1 VIVMDMGL
9 SEDGERTTEQPDNP
23 GRSRLRERLRP
34 LRDWARRHPRLAWAA
49 SLVIVAL
56 VLFFCYLRE
65 TQTYQLGADPAAQAL
80 QAWQMWHG
88 NPLLRG
94 WWLGDVN
101 FYTVELPMNV
111 IIEMVN
117 GLKPNDV
124 HIGAA
129 LVYMAVVV
137 LTAVLAR
144 GNARGREGVV
154 RALLGAGIMLAPSL
168 VYGTRVLMQGPDHMG
183 TMIPILLMLLV
194 LDRAPERWWVVVAVG
209 ALLTLAQVSDPLA
222 TYAAAVALGLACAVR
237 ACSEIVR
244 RQRPQK
250 GRLYDASLV
259 AAALVSVALAH
270 LILAKIHS
278 AGGFYFPPPKNG
290 VGFAPLSQLPVHSR
304 LTGYSV
310 LILFGADFVGQPFG
324 VNTFLALL
332 HLVGVALGCWALWIG
347 LRGFFSRMDR
357 VTQALVAGTIII
369 LVAGAFGTY
378 MTAPVVGAHEIIP
391 VLPFCAA
398 LAGRLLGGRLVRAR
412 LEPVLAVG
420 LACYLGALA
429 YNDVQPVQAPAHQ
442 DLADWLT
449 AHQLRYGL
457 AGYWESNITTLDSDG
472 RVRVASLAD
481 YGTSADPYESDSS
494 WYNPAVSTADF
505 IVSVS
510 SPTSDAKLIKA
521 SVLRARFGQ
530 PSRTYH
536 FEEYTVRVYGYN
548 LLTRLNIPTE
558 GGFSSAGLSRARPP
572 RSAQAGLREPVLGDD
587 GNAVTI
593 ERDPD
598 VHAQEV
604 GPGQP
609 GRHRVQRRD
618 HRGVDAWPV
627 DERNDVLRPEHVP
640 RVCQHHEIIRPDHGI
655 GGEDV
660 GGRYLTACQ
669 RLDGLGP
676 GGIQRLEG
684 QCQPVLGAQ
693 ASEALLT
700 SVELRRAADHREPGK
715 PPQVCDRREVV
726 FRCRRPG
733 DGHRVLV
740 LCRR

>member
-1 VIVMDMGL
+1 VDVGL
-9 SEDGERTTEQPDNP
+9 TGGGARTNVAPAA
-23 GRSRLRERLRP
+23 GSRVPAWARP
-34 LRDWARRHPRLAWAA
+34 LVGRARRHPRLAWAA
-49 SLVIVAL
+49 GLVVAFL
-56 VLFFCYLRE
+56 VLSLCYLRE

-117 GLKPNDV
+117 GLKPDDV

-129 LVYMAVVV
+129 LVYALVVL

-183 TMIPILLMLLV
+183 TMIPILLMLVV
-194 LDRAPERWWVVVAVG
+194 LDRASERWWVPVVAG
-209 ALLTLAQVSDPLA
+209 ALLTAAQVSDPLA

-237 ACSEIVR
+237 ACSEIAR

-270 LILAKIHS
+270 LILVKINS

-304 LTGYSV
+304 LTAYSV

-324 VNTFLALL
+324 VNTILALM
-332 HLVGVALGCWALWIG
+332 HLVGVALGFWALWIG

-378 MTAPVVGAHEIIP
+378 MTAPVVGAHEVIP

-398 LAGRLLGGRLVRAR
+398 LAGRLLGGRLVQAR
-412 LEPVLAVG
+412 LEPVLALG
-420 LACYLGALA
+420 LVCYLGALA
-429 YNDVQPVQAPAHQ
+429 YNDSQPIQTPAHQ

-449 AHQLRYGL
+449 AHHLKYGL

-472 RVRVASLAD
+472 QVRVASLAD
-481 YGTSADPYESDSS
+481 GGASPDAYESDSA
-494 WYNPAVSTADF
+494 WYNPAVSTANF

-510 SPTSDAKLIKA
+510 SPPSDAKLISA
-521 SVLRARFGQ
+521 SVLGAQFGQ
-530 PSRTYH
+530 PAHTYH
-536 FEEYTVRVYGYN
+536 FKQYTVRVYGYN
-548 LLTRLNIPTE
+548 LLTRLNAPT
-558 GGFSSAGLSRARPP
+558 L
-572 RSAQAGLREPVLGDD
+572 
-587 GNAVTI
+587 
-593 ERDPD
+593 
-598 VHAQEV
+598 
-604 GPGQP
+604 
-609 GRHRVQRRD
+609 
-618 HRGVDAWPV
+618 
-627 DERNDVLRPEHVP
+627 
-640 RVCQHHEIIRPDHGI
+640 
-655 GGEDV
+655 V
-660 GGRYLTACQ
+660 GGA
-669 RLDGLGP
+669 
-676 GGIQRLEG
+676 
-684 QCQPVLGAQ
+684 
-693 ASEALLT
+693 
-700 SVELRRAADHREPGK
+700 
-715 PPQVCDRREVV
+715 
-726 FRCRRPG
+726 
-733 DGHRVLV
+733 
-740 LCRR
+740 